1 MPFSFGL
8 AFGGGGGR
16 GALGD
21 LGGLRKSCASSG
33 TLAPGTQSAIPS
45 RQTSVS
51 PLIAPE
57 AASTPTSTRVS
68 GPVSV
73 SPSITYHMAA
83 GTLGMGK
90 KTVPPPVRV
99 VEGGKAVGGSRGE
112 RARLGGGGAD
122 AGWTTLAL
130 EQRHHLTHWG
140 YT

>member
-1 MPFSFGL
+1 MSNSIARLTPESLSACAAMSASRKCAVSNSDTPMPFSFGL

-83 GTLGMGK
+83 GTLGIGR

-99 VEGGKAVGGSRGE
+99 MEGGTPTR
-112 RARLGGGGAD
+112 
-122 AGWTTLAL
+122 
-130 EQRHHLTHWG
+130 
-140 YT
+140 